1 MQLNFYTKAKDGSAQ
16 IEFSID
22 IAVKDITNMLL
33 LDSIVHDDKIYKIVH
48 KNYNSSNKE
57 YIIIVEKTEY

>member
-22 IAVKDITNMLL
+22 IAVKDLTNMLL
-33 LDSIVHDDKIYKIVH
+33 LNSIAHDDKIYKILH
-48 KNYNSSNKE
+48 KAYNTFNKE